1 MMASGNKH
9 FCAEF
14 MDMIQYLL
22 FTQFGGFLESVYVI
36 PKQCGIHSHG
46 TGKLRNVYLLVG

>member
-1 MMASGNKH
+1 MASGNKH